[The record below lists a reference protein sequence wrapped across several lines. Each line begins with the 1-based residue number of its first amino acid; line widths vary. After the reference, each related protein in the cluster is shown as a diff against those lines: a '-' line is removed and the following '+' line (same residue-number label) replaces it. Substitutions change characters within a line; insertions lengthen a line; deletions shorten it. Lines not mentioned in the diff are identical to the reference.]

1 MKRTELVH
9 VAVAETSVIVR
20 SGLVAVLKRMPDLII
35 QPVEI
40 TSLEGLQNCMQ
51 GHQPDILIIN
61 PTFGGWFNVDE
72 FKSNYPQASVSSTP
86 RFIRSTNFLF
96 KTSMSSYSAI
106 LSSYP
111 FNRLVSVT
119 EHNKETHLTDA

>member
-40 TSLEGLQNCMQ
+40 TSPC
-51 GHQPDILIIN
+51 
-61 PTFGGWFNVDE
+61 
-72 FKSNYPQASVSSTP
+72 TP
-86 RFIRSTNFLF
+86 SLW
-96 KTSMSSYSAI
+96 S
-106 LSSYP
+106 
-111 FNRLVSVT
+111 
-119 EHNKETHLTDA
+119 KEELLGCSE

>member
-51 GHQPDILIIN
+51 GHQCAIFTLTTVLN
-61 PTFGGWFNVDE
+61 W
-72 FKSNYPQASVSSTP
+72 SAVS
-86 RFIRSTNFLF
+86 
-96 KTSMSSYSAI
+96 K
-106 LSSYP
+106 
-111 FNRLVSVT
+111 
-119 EHNKETHLTDA
+119 K

>member
-61 PTFGGWFNVDE
+61 PKQELRRANALKLSYAAS
-72 FKSNYPQASVSSTP
+72 KSLGY
-86 RFIRSTNFLF
+86 
-96 KTSMSSYSAI
+96 
-106 LSSYP
+106 
-111 FNRLVSVT
+111 
-119 EHNKETHLTDA
+119 

>member
-61 PTFGGWFNVDE
+61 PTFGGWFKRGRVQIE
-72 FKSNYPQASVSSTP
+72 LSTGICQMRFFVVFSHRYQSVEG
-86 RFIRSTNFLF
+86 IR
-96 KTSMSSYSAI
+96 
-106 LSSYP
+106 
-111 FNRLVSVT
+111 
-119 EHNKETHLTDA
+119 

>member
-20 SGLVAVLKRMPDLII
+20 SGLVAVLRRMPDLTI

-51 GHQPDILIIN
+51 GLSLIHI
-61 PTFGGWFNVDE
+61 
-72 FKSNYPQASVSSTP
+72 
-86 RFIRSTNFLF
+86 
-96 KTSMSSYSAI
+96 
-106 LSSYP
+106 
-111 FNRLVSVT
+111 
-119 EHNKETHLTDA
+119 

>member
-51 GHQPDILIIN
+51 GHQPEYSN
-61 PTFGGWFNVDE
+61 H
-72 FKSNYPQASVSSTP
+72 KSYFRRMV
-86 RFIRSTNFLF
+86 
-96 KTSMSSYSAI
+96 
-106 LSSYP
+106 
-111 FNRLVSVT
+111 
-119 EHNKETHLTDA
+119 

>member
-40 TSLEGLQNCMQ
+40 TSLVPIIPV
-51 GHQPDILIIN
+51 QPANASLLII
-61 PTFGGWFNVDE
+61 
-72 FKSNYPQASVSSTP
+72 
-86 RFIRSTNFLF
+86 
-96 KTSMSSYSAI
+96 
-106 LSSYP
+106 
-111 FNRLVSVT
+111 
-119 EHNKETHLTDA
+119 H

>member
-40 TSLEGLQNCMQ
+40 TSLEGLQNSN
-51 GHQPDILIIN
+51 H
-61 PTFGGWFNVDE
+61 
-72 FKSNYPQASVSSTP
+72 KSYFRRMV
-86 RFIRSTNFLF
+86 
-96 KTSMSSYSAI
+96 
-106 LSSYP
+106 
-111 FNRLVSVT
+111 
-119 EHNKETHLTDA
+119 